1 MTEDSEGGF
10 PGRGGRGGERRAAF
24 DKDWTKG
31 NIFHNLLLLAWP
43 MMVGGSFNMMGPTID
58 MIWVGKLGTAAMAGV
73 GVSGMAVMVVN
84 SLRMGLQTGTR
95 AMIAR
100 YVGAGDEQ
108 GANHVA
114 QQAFVISAAFS
125 TLMAVIGIFLAE
137 PILVLLGVEADVVV
151 QGAAYMRIVFVG
163 SIAMSFRMMSE
174 SVMQASGDS
183 VSPMKITVI
192 FRLFHVALCP
202 FLVFGWWIFPR
213 MGVSGAATTNVVSQG
228 LGAAIGLWIL
238 FSGRT
243 RLQLSLKDF
252 RLDGNIIWRMIKV
265 GIPASVAGAER
276 SFANLMLMWFVVPFG
291 TAAVAAQSLAQRL
304 DMFIH
309 MPTMGMGQASGVLAG
324 QNLGAG
330 EPGRAEKTSWQAAAF
345 VTVIMTIV
353 SILIWFGAEYVIR
366 IFNTE
371 PELVKITGSFM
382 RIQIVGYMVF
392 GMVIILSQS
401 LNGVGDTIVPMLT
414 TLITMWGIQ
423 VPLAYVLPR
432 TTNLG
437 VYGVR
442 WAIVTSTVARAAIYV
457 TYFKL
462 GRWKCKQV

>member
-1 MTEDSEGGF
+1 MADDFGGGF
-10 PGRGGRGGERRAAF
+10 SGRGGRRGGRRAAF
-24 DKDWTKG
+24 DKDWTQG
-31 NIFHNLLLLAWP
+31 NIFRNLLLLAWP
-43 MMVGGSFNMMGPTID
+43 MMLGGSFNMMGPTID

-73 GVSGMAVMVVN
+73 GISGMAVMVVN

-95 AMIAR
+95 AMVAR

-114 QQAFVISAAFS
+114 QQAFVVSAAFS
-125 TLMAVIGIFLAE
+125 IFMAAIGIFLAE
-137 PILVLLGVEADVVV
+137 PILLLLGVEADVVT
-151 QGAAYMRIVFVG
+151 QGAAYMRILFIG
-163 SIAMSFRMMSE
+163 SIGMSFRMMSE

-183 VSPMKITVI
+183 ITPMRITMA
-192 FRLFHVALCP
+192 FRIVHVALAP
-202 FLVFGWWIFPR
+202 FLIFGWWIFPR
-213 MGVSGAATTNVVSQG
+213 LGVSGAAITNVISQG

-243 RLQLSLKDF
+243 RLQLSMKDF
-252 RLDGNIIWRMIKV
+252 RLDGNVIWRMVKV
-265 GIPASVAGAER
+265 GIPASIAGAER

-291 TAAVAAQSLAQRL
+291 TVAVAAQSLVQRI

-309 MPTMGMGQASGVLAG
+309 MPTMGLGQASGVLAG
-324 QNLGAG
+324 QNLGAHQP
-330 EPGRAEKTSWQAAAF
+330 ERAERTSWLAAAM
-345 VTVIMTIV
+345 VTLMMAVI
-353 SILIWFGAEYVIR
+353 SILIWFGAEYIVR
-366 IFNTE
+366 VFNTE

-392 GMVIILSQS
+392 GMVIILMQS

-442 WAIVTSTVARAAIYV
+442 WAIVASNLVRAAIYA

-462 GRWKCKQV
+462 GRWKRMEL

>member
-1 MTEDSEGGF
+1 MI
-10 PGRGGRGGERRAAF
+10 GERRSPRGRGKF
-24 DKDWTKG
+24 TDRDWTQG
-31 NIFHNLLLLAWP
+31 NIFRNLLLLAWP
-43 MMVGGSFNMMGPTID
+43 MMLGGSFNMMGPTID

-100 YVGAGDEQ
+100 YVGAGDEE

-114 QQAFVISAAFS
+114 QQAFVVSAVFS
-125 TLMAVIGIFLAE
+125 TLMAAIGIFLAE
-137 PILVLLGVEADVVV
+137 PILLLLGVEADVVSE
-151 QGAAYMRIVFVG
+151 GAAYMRILFIG
-163 SIAMSFRMMSE
+163 SIGMSFRMMAE
-174 SVMQASGDS
+174 GVMQASGDS
-183 VSPMKITVI
+183 YSPMKITVI
-192 FRLFHVALCP
+192 FRLFHVVLCP
-202 FLVFGWWIFPR
+202 FLIFGLWIFPR
-213 MGVSGAATTNVVSQG
+213 LGVSGAATTNVISQG

-238 FSGRT
+238 FTGRT
-243 RLQLSLKDF
+243 RLQISLKNF
-252 RLDGNIIWRMIKV
+252 RLDGDVIWRMVKV

-276 SFANLMLMWFVVPFG
+276 SFANLMLMWFIVPFG
-291 TAAVAAQSLAQRL
+291 TAAVAAQSLAQRI

-309 MPTMGMGQASGVLAG
+309 MPTMGLGQASGVLAG
-324 QNLGAG
+324 QNLGG
-330 EPGRAEKTSWQAAAF
+330 GKPDRAERTSWLAAAM
-345 VTVIMTIV
+345 VTGIMAFV

-371 PELVKITGSFM
+371 PELVKITGNFL

-392 GMVIILSQS
+392 GMVIILMQS

-442 WAIVTSTVARAAIYV
+442 WAIVTSNLARAVIYG

-462 GRWKCKQV
+462 GRWKRKQV